1 MYCRDNPPHRYRS
14 WHVVCFLVF
23 LSWKQ
28 NITNYKNFSL
38 NRSKTNWRLGA
49 YFQTESLTAKWVHF
63 GILNTNPRISLQQK
77 SSKLLTSLP
86 RSCGVFF
93 FVVFMLFFTSFF
105 LYLPLQTFDAF
116 IISINSTQNALS
128 TSYSRVWEISE
139 HRFSVPVKL
148 VLILVYHNKPNWPC
162 PKISSIQNL

>member
-1 MYCRDNPPHRYRS
+1 M
-14 WHVVCFLVF
+14 CFLVF

-49 YFQTESLTAKWVHF
+49 YFQTESLTAKWGHF

-86 RSCGVFF
+86 RSCGVFSLF
-93 FVVFMLFFTSFF
+93 LCYFYVFS
-105 LYLPLQTFDAF
+105 LYLPLKTFDAF
-116 IISINSTQNALS
+116 IISINLTQNSLS

-148 VLILVYHNKPNWPC
+148 VLILVYHNKPNWPS

>member
-1 MYCRDNPPHRYRS
+1 M
-14 WHVVCFLVF
+14 CFLVF

-38 NRSKTNWRLGA
+38 NRSKTNWRMGA

-148 VLILVYHNKPNWPC
+148 VLILVYHNKLKWPC

>member
-49 YFQTESLTAKWVHF
+49 YFQTEYLTAKWVHF

-93 FVVFMLFFTSFF
+93 FRCFYVIFYVFFFVSPTSDIWCIHYINKLDPKCIEYELFTGLGNLRAS
-105 LYLPLQTFDAF
+105 LL
-116 IISINSTQNALS
+116 
-128 TSYSRVWEISE
+128 
-139 HRFSVPVKL
+139 
-148 VLILVYHNKPNWPC
+148 C
-162 PKISSIQNL
+162 PR